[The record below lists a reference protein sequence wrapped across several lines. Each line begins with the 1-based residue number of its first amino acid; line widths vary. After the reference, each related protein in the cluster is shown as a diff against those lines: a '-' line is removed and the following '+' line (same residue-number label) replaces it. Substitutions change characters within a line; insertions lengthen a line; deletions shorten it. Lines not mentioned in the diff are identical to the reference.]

1 MARERMLR
9 MKYSICYEPSDTSFA
24 YYKLVR
30 DAFEFDIEINEYLV
44 EELKECIGDV
54 SSLEKYNARSICS
67 SSFNTSFE
75 MKFPLYSHIWYL
87 LNLEMWNRCDVR
99 KPILDMEYI

>member
-1 MARERMLR
+1 MSNLGGYENAKRVHHRSQY
-9 MKYSICYEPSDTSFA
+9 KYP
-24 YYKLVR
+24 
-30 DAFEFDIEINEYLV
+30 V
-44 EELKECIGDV
+44 EELKKCIGNV

-75 MKFPLYSHIWYL
+75 MKFPFYSHIWYL

-99 KPILDMEYI
+99 KPILDTEYI

>member
-1 MARERMLR
+1 M
-9 MKYSICYEPSDTSFA
+9 
-24 YYKLVR
+24 
-30 DAFEFDIEINEYLV
+30 

-54 SSLEKYNARSICS
+54 SNIKKYNARSICS